1 MYNVIIKKQ
10 WLGFYMSLIISVYT
24 SEGIVM
30 ASDSRTTQ
38 SFVVKGETKSYP
50 LSDSA
55 NKTFLSKWNYGISTC
70 GAASIN
76 GLPLSGHIQ
85 SFLNTYKY
93 DKQSTTVEKFS
104 DELCDYFMTLDLQK
118 NLIFHV
124 CGYDLVDEQYT
135 QRVYRCS
142 ISVNKDVKE
151 KGVVLVNDKLNIY
164 GVIWDGQ
171 AEVMLRLIKQQIL
184 APKVYDAKSVEMLF
198 ADGTTLKLDNVYVTS
213 KQESSFIPEA
223 NIDFNMMNLQDAI
236 DFARFAIRTTIDTQR
251 FLQME
256 KTVGGPIDVLVI
268 KPQESAWVSSK
279 ELK

>member
-1 MYNVIIKKQ
+1 
-10 WLGFYMSLIISVYT
+10 MSLIISVYT

-38 SFVVKGETKSYP
+38 SFKIKGEKKSYP

-70 GAASIN
+70 GTASIN

-93 DKQSTTVEKFS
+93 DKHSTTVEKFS
-104 DELCDYFMTLDLQK
+104 NDLCDYFMTLELQD
-118 NLIFHV
+118 NLVFHI
-124 CGYDLVDEQYT
+124 CGYDLVENRYV
-135 QRVYRCS
+135 QRIYRCG
-142 ISVNKDVKE
+142 ILVNKAAKE
-151 KGVVLVNDKLNIY
+151 KNVALINSQPNAY

-184 APKVYDAKSVEMLF
+184 TSKIYDAKSVDVSF
-198 ADGTTLKLDNVYVTS
+198 ADGTSVKIDEAYVTS
-213 KQESSFIPEA
+213 KNESSFIPEA

-256 KTVGGPIDVLVI
+256 KTVGGPIDVLAI
-268 KPQESAWVSSK
+268 KPQESIWVSSK